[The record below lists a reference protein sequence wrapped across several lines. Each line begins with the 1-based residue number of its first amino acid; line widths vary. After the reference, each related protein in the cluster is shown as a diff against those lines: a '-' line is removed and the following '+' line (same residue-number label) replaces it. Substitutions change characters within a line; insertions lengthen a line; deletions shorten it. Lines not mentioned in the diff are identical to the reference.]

1 MNDPQAFQVDLRG
14 VVDLFARHL
23 YSGPRVY
30 VRELLQNAVDAI
42 TARRAL
48 DPDAGARVRF
58 TFPAEG
64 TLELTDTGI
73 GLTAAEAA
81 DVLATIGRSS
91 KRDVELG
98 LGRTEFL
105 GQFGIGLLSAFMVAE
120 SVEVVSRSAQ
130 DQDAAP
136 VRWRGFDDGRYTL
149 EEVDDADAPTEPGT
163 TVRLVARRDAEHWLA
178 PETVV
183 SLAEEFGGLLPV
195 DVAAEVVSPA
205 GERLWR
211 RTSRPDLP
219 WDHPDGLDDYCR
231 DVFGF
236 TPLTRFALSVPL
248 AGLTGVAFVLPAAP
262 PPGPG
267 VHRVYLKRMLLG
279 TRVESLL
286 PEWAFFVRC
295 VIDADGL
302 RPTASREALYEDEV
316 LLAVRDA
323 LAAQIKA
330 WVLATVQGDSTAG
343 AYGDSVGS
351 AGVSAGRRFVEVHH
365 LALRAMA
372 RTDDEMLALVAQVL
386 PFETTDGLRT
396 LAQVHDEH
404 GQVLHADTVEEFRRV
419 APVARAQGLAVVNA
433 GYVYDAEILARLAA
447 RNPTWTVRPLQTS
460 DVSAVLAELD
470 LDEALRLED
479 ARRDAARL
487 LAEQDCDVVL
497 RTFDPDV
504 LPALLLTDRE
514 AAHQQAVRQTQ
525 AEADDVWS
533 QALGDLADASSGPS
547 RRLVLNCANPA
558 VQSLLDASSGPRR
571 EAGLHALYVS
581 AVLLAGEP
589 VRAAESTLLSTALAR
604 LLDGTG

>member
-42 TARRAL
+42 TARRAF
-48 DPDAGARVRF
+48 DPGTAARVRF

-64 TLELTDTGI
+64 TLEITDSGI

-130 DQDAAP
+130 DLTAP
-136 VRWRGFDDGRYTL
+136 AVRWRGFDDGRYTL
-149 EEVDDADAPTEPGT
+149 DQLDAADDASPAEPGT
-163 TVRLVARRDAEHWLA
+163 TVRLVARQDAEHWLA

-195 DVAAEVVSPA
+195 DVAAAVISPA

-219 WDHPDGLDDYCR
+219 WERPEGLDDYCR
-231 DVFGF
+231 DVLGF
-236 TPLTRFALSVPL
+236 APLTRFELSVPL

-262 PPGPG
+262 PPGSG
-267 VHRVYLKRMLLG
+267 AHRVYLKRMLLG

-330 WVLATVQGDSTAG
+330 WVLATVQAGSPARST
-343 AYGDSVGS
+343 VGS
-351 AGVSAGRRFVEVHH
+351 TVGQRFVEVHH

-372 RTDDEMLALVAQVL
+372 RSDDEMLGLVTQVL

-396 LAQVHDEH
+396 LVEVHDEH

-447 RNPTWTVRPLQTS
+447 RRPGWTVRPLLTS
-460 DVSAVLAELD
+460 DVSAVLTELD
-470 LDEALRLED
+470 LDDALRLED

-504 LPALLLTDRE
+504 LPAILLTDRE
-514 AAHQQAVRQTQ
+514 ATHQREARQAQ

-533 QALGDLADASSGPS
+533 QALGDLTAAPVGPS
-547 RRLVLNCANPA
+547 RRLVLNCANDA
-558 VQSLLDASSGPRR
+558 VASLLAAPPGPRR

-581 AVLLAGEP
+581 AVLLSGEP

-604 LLDGTG
+604 LLDGVG

>member
-1 MNDPQAFQVDLRG
+1 VNDSQAFQVDLRG

-42 TARRAL
+42 TARRAF
-48 DPDAGARVRF
+48 DPDATARVRF

-120 SVEVVSRSAQ
+120 SVEVVSRSAR
-130 DQDAAP
+130 DVDAPA

-149 EEVDDADAPTEPGT
+149 DELDDGADVEPGT
-163 TVRLVARRDAEHWLA
+163 TIRLVARQDAEHWLA

-195 DVAAEVVSPA
+195 DVAVQVTSPA

-211 RTSRPDLP
+211 RTTRPDLP
-219 WDHPDGLDDYCR
+219 WERHDNRVPDALNDYCR
-231 DVFGF
+231 DVLGF
-236 TPLTRFALSVPL
+236 APLTRFELSVPL

-262 PPGPG
+262 PPGSSA
-267 VHRVYLKRMLLG
+267 HRVYLKRMLLG

-330 WVLATVQGDSTAG
+330 WVLDTVQS
-343 AYGDSVGS
+343 GS
-351 AGVSAGRRFVEVHH
+351 AEGSTVGRRFIEVHH

-372 RTDDEMLALVAQVL
+372 RTDDEMLALVSQVL

-447 RNPTWTVRPLQTS
+447 RRPGWTVRPLLTS
-460 DVSAVLAELD
+460 DVSAVLTELD
-470 LDEALRLED
+470 LDDALRLEE
-479 ARRDAARL
+479 ARRDAVRL
-487 LAEQDCDVVL
+487 LAEQDCDVLL
-497 RTFDPDV
+497 RTFEPDV
-504 LPALLLTDRE
+504 LPAILLTDRE
-514 AAHQQAVRQTQ
+514 ATHQRKARETQ

-533 QALGDLADASSGPS
+533 QALGDLVDAPAGPS
-547 RRLVLNCANPA
+547 RRLVLNCANNA
-558 VQSLLDASSGPRR
+558 VESLLAAPPGARR

-581 AVLLAGEP
+581 AVLLSGEP

-604 LLDGTG
+604 LLDGS

>member
-30 VRELLQNAVDAI
+30 VRELLQNGVDAI

-48 DPDAGARVRF
+48 DPDVPARVRF

-64 TLELTDTGI
+64 TLEITDTGI

-130 DQDAAP
+130 DPDARA
-136 VRWRGFDDGRYTL
+136 VRWCGFDDGRYTL
-149 EEVDDADAPTEPGT
+149 DEIDDADAPVEPGT

-195 DVAAEVVSPA
+195 DVAASVTSPA
-205 GERLWR
+205 GEHLWR

-219 WDHPDGLDDYCR
+219 WERPDRLDDYCR
-231 DVFGF
+231 DVLGF
-236 TPLTRFALSVPL
+236 APLTRFELSVPL
-248 AGLTGVAFVLPAAP
+248 AGLTGVALVLPAAP

-267 VHRVYLKRMLLG
+267 AHRVYLKRMLLG

-330 WVLATVQGDSTAG
+330 WVLSTVQG
-343 AYGDSVGS
+343 SVGS
-351 AGVSAGRRFVEVHH
+351 AASTVGRRFVEVHH

-372 RTDDEMLALVAQVL
+372 RTDDEMLALVTQVL

-396 LAQVHDEH
+396 LAEVHDEH

-433 GYVYDAEILARLAA
+433 GYVYDAEILARLAV
-447 RNPTWTVRPLQTS
+447 RQPGWTVRPLLTS

-470 LDEALRLED
+470 LDDALRLEE

-487 LAEQDCDVVL
+487 LADQDCDVLL
-497 RTFDPDV
+497 RTFEPDV
-504 LPALLLTDRE
+504 LPAILLTDRE
-514 AAHQQAVRQTQ
+514 AMHQQAVRQTQ

-533 QALGDLADASSGPS
+533 QALGDLTDPSPGPS
-547 RRLVLNCANPA
+547 RRLVLNCANTA
-558 VQSLLDASSGPRR
+558 VESLLAAVPGSRR

-581 AVLLAGEP
+581 AVLLSGEP
-589 VRAAESTLLSTALAR
+589 VRAAESTLLSTALAQ

>member
-42 TARRAL
+42 TARRAF
-48 DPDAGARVRF
+48 DPDTVARVRF

-64 TLELTDTGI
+64 TLQITDTGV

-120 SVEVVSRSAQ
+120 SVEVVSQSAR
-130 DQDAAP
+130 DLDAPA

-149 EEVDDADAPTEPGT
+149 DELDDDVEPGT
-163 TVRLVARRDAEHWLA
+163 TIRLVTRQDAEHWLA

-183 SLAEEFGGLLPV
+183 SLSEEFGGLLPV
-195 DVAAEVVSPA
+195 DVAAEVTSPA

-219 WDHPDGLDDYCR
+219 WERPDGLHDYCR
-231 DVFGF
+231 DVLGF
-236 TPLTRFALSVPL
+236 TPLTKFELSVPL

-262 PPGPG
+262 PPGSG
-267 VHRVYLKRMLLG
+267 AHRVYLKRMLLG

-330 WVLATVQGDSTAG
+330 WVLDTVQA
-343 AYGDSVGS
+343 GS
-351 AGVSAGRRFVEVHH
+351 ATGTTAGRRFVEVHH

-372 RTDDEMLALVAQVL
+372 RSDDEMLSLVSQVL

-396 LAQVHDEH
+396 LAEVHDEH

-447 RNPTWTVRPLQTS
+447 RQPGWTIRPLLTS
-460 DVSAVLAELD
+460 DVSAVLTELD
-470 LDEALRLED
+470 LDDALRLEE
-479 ARRDAARL
+479 ARRDAVRL
-487 LAEQDCDVVL
+487 LAEQDCDVLL
-497 RTFDPDV
+497 RTFEPDV
-504 LPALLLTDRE
+504 LPAILLTDRE
-514 AAHQQAVRQTQ
+514 ATHLREARQTR
-525 AEADDVWS
+525 AESDDVWS
-533 QALGDLADASSGPS
+533 QALGDLVDAPAGPS
-547 RRLVLNCANPA
+547 RHLVLNCANNA
-558 VQSLLDASSGPRR
+558 VESLLAASPGPRR

-581 AVLLAGEP
+581 AVLLSGEP

>member
-42 TARRAL
+42 TARRAF
-48 DPDAGARVRF
+48 DPGTDARVRF

-64 TLELTDTGI
+64 TLEITDTGI

-130 DQDAAP
+130 EPAAP
-136 VRWRGFDDGRYTL
+136 AVRWCGFDDGRYTL
-149 EEVDDADAPTEPGT
+149 DELDDGADLEPGT
-163 TVRLVARRDAEHWLA
+163 TIRLVARQDAEHWLA

-195 DVAAEVVSPA
+195 DVAAEVTSPA

-219 WDHPDGLDDYCR
+219 WERPDGLNDYCR
-231 DVFGF
+231 DVLGF
-236 TPLTRFALSVPL
+236 APLTRFELSVPL

-267 VHRVYLKRMLLG
+267 AHRVYLKRMLLG

-330 WVLATVQGDSTAG
+330 WVLDTVQAG
-343 AYGDSVGS
+343 EV
-351 AGVSAGRRFVEVHH
+351 AGTTVGRRFVEVHH

-372 RTDDEMLALVAQVL
+372 RSDDEMLSLVSQVL

-396 LAQVHDEH
+396 LAEVHDEH

-447 RNPTWTVRPLQTS
+447 RRPGWTVRPLLTS

-470 LDEALRLED
+470 LDDALRRED
-479 ARRDAARL
+479 ARRDAVRL
-487 LAEQDCDVVL
+487 LAEQDCDVLL
-497 RTFDPDV
+497 RTFEPDI
-504 LPALLLTDRE
+504 LPAILLTDRE
-514 AAHQQAVRQTQ
+514 AAHQRSARQTQ

-533 QALGDLADASSGPS
+533 QALGDLTDSPVGPS
-547 RRLVLNCANPA
+547 RRLVLNCANDA
-558 VQSLLDASSGPRR
+558 VESLLAAPPGPRR

-581 AVLLAGEP
+581 AVLLSGEP